1 MGCGTLDSTILT
13 LGEKTMVRSIIEK
26 NLWLYRNRAIA
37 DRQPIGA
44 WQYKILDYTDRETY
58 IPLSDWADFTDSV
71 VFNDRKTCMMK
82 TVFTPKRP
90 TETQEAYLELRI
102 PRNCEAF
109 VSIDGVRYAGIDN
122 DTQRCRVY
130 LEDSMYDREI
140 SIELEIYAC
149 TFCEAERTVKP
160 LDNPSYVIADK
171 ALADFSYCMDF
182 VDDLINYIK
191 NDYTKAK
198 VIALFENTIRKSDV
212 SLEGAEYRENV
223 MTIHN
228 ELLDGLKALKIG
240 NDDCTV
246 DCVASTHIDVAWLW
260 RFKDTI
266 RKSGRSALNQLRL
279 MDRYDEFEFS
289 LSQPSVYNY
298 IKEVYPDVFE
308 QIRERV
314 KSGKWRLIGP
324 MWVESDLNISGA
336 ESLIREF
343 LYGHQFFKKEFGKTS
358 DVCWI
363 PDSFGFPASLPQIF
377 TKCGTKSFYTTKVR
391 WQTANEFPYNAF
403 VWEGIDGSN
412 LYASVPITRDCY
424 NNSID
429 NENIRLV
436 SDRLQ
441 QREVFDHVLMS
452 YGYGDGGGGATEEM
466 LKNYHLLADV
476 PGMPEV
482 RLTRAE
488 NYFAELD
495 KKRGGLPVW
504 KGELCVET
512 HQGTYTTIA
521 DVKRNNRYAEMAFR
535 RLDLLSVLADLKGKE
550 AGYSETVKHW
560 KDLLLCQFHDVLP
573 GSSIDTVYDD
583 AEKIYKELFAFA
595 DKKEKQLVA
604 DALLS
609 GEGDKV
615 TVYNPNSFVGS
626 AYVKVDGKYKGLALT
641 DGEDT
646 GNVIE
651 DADGNCI
658 FYVENLDGF
667 TSRTYYAV
675 QAVQSENSISAKEA
689 DGKIII
695 DTPHFSFE
703 VCADGTLGNFFD
715 KRADRFVGDKLNRFI
730 THKDGPENEDAW
742 NIDKEYR
749 LRPVDMKWENTVK
762 LVDANDERVTVR
774 VEKKHNGT
782 VLTQDII
789 AYANIARVD
798 FVSHI
803 DWQEKYKILQ
813 VSFPVNVTATQA
825 SYEIAYG
832 ICKRNTHT
840 NTPAEKWKHEYAA
853 HRFTDLSDDV
863 YGVAILND
871 CKYGHYVI
879 DNDMIMTLFRNTDN
893 PSRFRD
899 TGEHDFA
906 YSILPHVGGL
916 SAGRVAQQGYLF
928 NSPFIVFDG
937 EGDEEA
943 VVSLSNE
950 GLIIDCIKPA
960 EDGNGYIVRM
970 YEPYGVPGK
979 TVLTVA
985 DGKKIEEVSPLEEY
999 IEECSGEI
1007 AYKPF
1012 EIRTFRVY

>member
-1 MGCGTLDSTILT
+1 
-13 LGEKTMVRSIIEK
+13 MVNAIIDK
-26 NLWLYRNRAIA
+26 NLRLYRNKAIMSA
-37 DRQPIGA
+37 QPLDK
-44 WQYKILDYTDRETY
+44 WQYRILDYTDRETY
-58 IPLSDWADFTDSV
+58 IPVTDWADYTDGIT
-71 VFNDRKTCMMK
+71 FEDHKTCVMK
-82 TVFTPKRP
+82 TALTPKRP
-90 TETQEAYLELRI
+90 VEGQIAYLELKV
-102 PRNCEAF
+102 PGNCEAF

-122 DTQRCRVY
+122 NTQRCRVY
-130 LEDSMYDREI
+130 LEDSMYDKEI
-140 SIELEIYAC
+140 RLELEIYAC
-149 TFCEAERTVKP
+149 TFCEAERKVIP
-160 LDNPSYVIADK
+160 LENPAYIIADE
-171 ALADFSYCMDF
+171 ALAEFSYCMDF
-182 VDDLINYIK
+182 VRDLINYLR
-191 NDYTKAK
+191 NDYTKQK

-212 SLEGAEYRENV
+212 SLDYAEYLANV
-223 MTIHN
+223 KVIHK
-228 ELLDGLKALKIG
+228 ELLDGLEALRIG
-240 NDDCTV
+240 NDDCIV

-279 MDRYDEFEFS
+279 MDRFDEFDFS

-298 IKEVYPDVFE
+298 IKEVYPDIYE
-308 QIRERV
+308 QIRQRV
-314 KSGKWRLIGP
+314 KEDRWRLVGP

-336 ESLIREF
+336 ETLIREF

-377 TKCGTKSFYTTKVR
+377 TKCGMKSFYTTKVR
-391 WQTANEFPYNAF
+391 WQTANEFPYNVF

-412 LYASVPITRDCY
+412 LYATVPLTNNCY

-429 NENIRLV
+429 NEDVRLV
-436 SDRLQ
+436 SDKLQ
-441 QREVFDHVLMS
+441 QKDIWDHALMS

-466 LKNYHLLADV
+466 LKNYHLYKKV

-482 RLTRAE
+482 RLTKAE
-488 NYFAELD
+488 DYFTELD
-495 KKRGGLPVW
+495 KKRENLPVW

-535 RLDLLSVLADLKGKE
+535 RLDLLSVLAGLKGKD
-550 AGYSETVKHW
+550 AGYDETVKHW

-583 AEKIYKELFAFA
+583 AEKIYKNLFDFA
-595 DKKEKQLVA
+595 GKKEKQLIA
-604 DALLS
+604 DTLCS
-609 GEGDKV
+609 KTSDKV

-626 AYVKVDGKYKGLALT
+626 AYVKLDSKFAGCALT
-641 DGEDT
+641 DGENT
-646 GNVIE
+646 ENVIK

-658 FYVENLDGF
+658 FFVKNLAGF
-667 TSRTYYAV
+667 SSRTYEKTDAV
-675 QAVQSENSISAKEA
+675 KKTAALSATEKDRKIS
-689 DGKIII
+689 I
-695 DTPHFSFE
+695 DTPHFAFDI
-703 VCADGTLGNFFD
+703 CADGTLSNFLD
-715 KRADRFVGDKLNRFI
+715 KRADRILGDKLNNFV
-730 THKDGPENEDAW
+730 TYKDGPENEDAW
-742 NIDKEYR
+742 NIDKEYKM
-749 LRPVDMKWENTVK
+749 RPYDMNWENSAE
-762 LVDANDERVTVR
+762 LVDANEERITVR
-774 VEKKHNGT
+774 VTKKHGDT

-813 VSFPVNVTATQA
+813 VSFPVNVYATQA
-825 SYEIAYG
+825 NYEIAYG
-832 ICKRNTHT
+832 ICKRNTHA
-840 NTPAEKWKHEYAA
+840 NTPAERWKHEYAA
-853 HRFTDLSDDV
+853 HRFTDLSDDI

-871 CKYGHYVI
+871 CKYGHNVI

-899 TGEHDFA
+899 TGKHDFA
-906 YSILPHVGGL
+906 YSIFPHVGGL
-916 SAGRVAQQGYLF
+916 SAGKVAQQGYLF

-937 EGDEEA
+937 ECNETP
-943 VVSLSNE
+943 VVTLSDE

-979 TVLTVA
+979 TTLSVA
-985 DGKKIEEVSPLEEY
+985 DGMKISEVSPLEEY
-999 IEECSGEI
+999 IGDCSGEI

-1012 EIRTFRVY
+1012 EIRTFRVF